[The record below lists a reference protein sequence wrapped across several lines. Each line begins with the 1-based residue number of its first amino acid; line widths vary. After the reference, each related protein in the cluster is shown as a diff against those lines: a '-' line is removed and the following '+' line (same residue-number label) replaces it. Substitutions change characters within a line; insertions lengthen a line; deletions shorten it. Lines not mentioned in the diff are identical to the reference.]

1 MLRRSPR
8 IKIGSVGSS
17 GQRYPN
23 FQSSVGARSGRSN
36 QHRDLNFHSSAPSDR
51 RYLIYS
57 EEQER
62 EYNDDENF
70 QNNENIPSRREGFC
84 TSSEVEREKNISN
97 VDQSSN
103 QQQCVRSCVNS
114 VPQIRVLN
122 ASHVQS
128 EYTQNIPDTD
138 VGSYGI
144 SIVPTNSSTYEDGEE
159 YIRTYKR
166 RFWILFVFCTL
177 NLFSCIQWN
186 TWGPISESVSV
197 AFPDWDAFTVA
208 MMDNWVCLMFV
219 ICVLPV
225 CWVTRKIGLRL
236 GILISSFILAI
247 GLCLRCFWKQSPM
260 FTIMCHL
267 CSILLGISMTLI
279 LSSPTM
285 IASVWFPPNE
295 RTTAVS
301 VIFAV
306 GQLGTVGSYLE
317 PLIIRDP
324 SSDASP
330 DDIKSDIMVYLYI
343 AAGIGGLL
351 FLVILVYFPS
361 APSLPPSYT
370 SSTERLKFKEGLLSI
385 VRNYNFITFVT
396 IYGIAVG
403 PSLGWIGVLNFS
415 LKPLGFNQDDAMFV
429 GLLASFACCFLTVV
443 TGRLA
448 DMMSRHLKEIIIFLL
463 LASSVSYYWFILLFE
478 EVIPF
483 SKWQVFVSVS
493 LGLSL
498 NYATI
503 PLFYELSVEILY
515 PAHEV
520 LVGGVVTA
528 FDSITTSAFLL
539 IYSLRTIGFGW
550 VNYALV
556 ASNAI
561 PAFLLLFVTLPY
573 GRAKLDIQDSD
584 QSV

>member
-1 MLRRSPR
+1 MLRRSPC
-8 IKIGSVGSS
+8 IKIGPGST
-17 GQRYPN
+17 GQRYSN
-23 FQSSVGARSGRSN
+23 FQSSVGPRSGRSN
-36 QHRDLNFHSSAPSDR
+36 QHRDLNFHASAPADR

-62 EYNDDENF
+62 EYFDDENF
-70 QNNENIPSRREGFC
+70 QNSENIPSRREGFC
-84 TSSEVEREKNISN
+84 SSSEVEREKNISN
-97 VDQSSN
+97 IDHSSN

-144 SIVPTNSSTYEDGEE
+144 SIVPTSSSTYEDGEE

-197 AFPDWDAFTVA
+197 AFPDWDSFTVA
-208 MMDNWVCLMFV
+208 MMDNWVCLVFV

-247 GLCLRCFWKQSPM
+247 GLCLRCFWKQSPP

-267 CSILLGISMTLI
+267 CSILIGISMTLI
-279 LSSPTM
+279 LSSPPM

-295 RTTAVS
+295 P

-317 PLIIRDP
+317 PLMIRDP
-324 SSDASP
+324 SSGASSE
-330 DDIKSDIMVYLYI
+330 DIKSDIMVYLYI

-351 FLVILVYFPS
+351 FLVILAYFPS
-361 APSLPPSYT
+361 APPLPPSYT
-370 SSTERLKFKEGLLSI
+370 STTERLKFKEGLLSI
-385 VRNYNFITFVT
+385 VRNWNFIIFVS
-396 IYGIAVG
+396 IYGVAVG

-415 LKPLGFNQDDAMFV
+415 LKPLGFNQDEAMFV

-448 DMMSRHLKEIIIFLL
+448 DMMYR
-463 LASSVSYYWFILLFE
+463 
-478 EVIPF
+478 
-483 SKWQVFVSVS
+483 QVFVSVS

-528 FDSITTSAFLL
+528 FDSLTTSAFLL
-539 IYSLRTIGFGW
+539 IYLFRTIGFGW